1 MSITKRYS
9 DIDHRWR
16 KLASGDVNKV
26 YDEYAINQSLF
37 SLFNTTRGERVF
49 NPNYGTNLPFLLF
62 EPFDALTANSITR
75 EIEDGIR
82 IWEGKR
88 IEIEE
93 IEIEMDHTFL
103 LYRVDMS
110 YKIKNTTQTG
120 RFEIALK
127 KQ

>member
-1 MSITKRYS
+1 MALTKRYS
-9 DIDHRWR
+9 DLDMKLR

-26 YDEYAINQSLF
+26 YDEFAINQSLMALF
-37 SLFNTTRGERVF
+37 STTRGERVF
-49 NPNYGTNLPFLLF
+49 NPAYGSNLPFLLF
-62 EPFDALTANSITR
+62 EPFDALTADSVIK
-75 EIEDGIR
+75 EIEDSVR

-93 IEIEMDHTFL
+93 IEIEMDHIFL

-110 YKIKNTTQTG
+110 YKIKNTTETG